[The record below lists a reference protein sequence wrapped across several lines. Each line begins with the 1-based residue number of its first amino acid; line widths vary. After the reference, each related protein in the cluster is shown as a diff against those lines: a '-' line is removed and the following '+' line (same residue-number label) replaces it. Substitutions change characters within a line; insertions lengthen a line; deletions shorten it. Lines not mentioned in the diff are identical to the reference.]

1 MKTIKINIGNLLKI
15 WIPEKNIWSA
25 NYSHLSASGHKD
37 EMKDMTEGASSSTE
51 VEEQVPE
58 FTVPPRQFAVR
69 ERQSPL
75 HLKNT

>member
-1 MKTIKINIGNLLKI
+1 
-15 WIPEKNIWSA
+15 
-25 NYSHLSASGHKD
+25 
-37 EMKDMTEGASSSTE
+37 MKDMTEGASSSTE
-51 VEEQVPE
+51 EEEQVPE